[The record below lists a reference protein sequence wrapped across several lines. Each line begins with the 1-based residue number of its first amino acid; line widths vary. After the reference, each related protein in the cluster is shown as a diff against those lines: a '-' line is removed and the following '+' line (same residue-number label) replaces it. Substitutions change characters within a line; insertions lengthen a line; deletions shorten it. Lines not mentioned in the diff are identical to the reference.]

1 MNKARRLLAK
11 RNLKEARNV
20 LSHMGIY
27 LDSKDEELVS
37 IAEAFFYVFN
47 WHLECGDL
55 LPSNVHLTALL
66 RRQNDQN

>member
-1 MNKARRLLAK
+1 MNKAQKLAAK

-20 LSHMGIY
+20 LNHIGIC
-27 LDSKDEELVS
+27 LDSKDPELVS

-47 WHLECGDL
+47 WHLEHGDL

-66 RRQNDQN
+66 RRQDEKN